1 MDVIPEI
8 TIDNITKLVNNDQ
21 RVDGRALDEYR
32 DITIETDIIPKAEG
46 SAMCTLGKTKV
57 IAGIKPSVGEPFP
70 DTPDVG
76 VLMTNCELLPMADP
90 EFEPGPPSKE
100 SIELARVVDRGIRES
115 EMVKLDELCIEEGKH
130 VWMLFIDIH
139 VIDNCGNLFD
149 CASLA
154 VNAALKTCKIPK
166 ATVVDDE
173 VVLSEEETFDVP
185 LNHNVALSTFVKIG
199 DKMLLD
205 PTLEEERVLSAR
217 LSVGITES
225 GSICSMQKGGSEP
238 LTKEEIFAAV
248 KTALGK
254 NEEILSHLNT
264 E

>member
-8 TIDNITKLVNNDQ
+8 TIDNITNLVNNNE

-32 DITIETDIIPKAEG
+32 NINIETDIIPKAEG
-46 SAMCTLGKTKV
+46 SALCQLGKTKV
-57 IAGIKPSVGEPFP
+57 VVGIKPSIGEPFP

-90 EFEPGPPSKE
+90 EFEPGPPSPE

-115 EMVKLDELCIEEGKH
+115 EMVKLDGLCIEEGKH

-149 CASLA
+149 CANLA
-154 VNAALKTCKIPK
+154 VNAALKTCKLPK

-173 VVLSEEETFDVP
+173 VVLDEEETYNVP

-199 DKMLLD
+199 DKMVLD
-205 PTLEEERVLSAR
+205 PSLDEERVLSAR

-225 GSICSMQKGGSEP
+225 GSICSMQKGGSKP
-238 LTKEEIFAAV
+238 LSKEEIFDAV
-248 KTALGK
+248 KVALSK
-254 NEEILSHLNT
+254 NEMILSNLDF
-264 E
+264 